1 MRCNR
6 CAFLLFFIVVVVV
19 VVVYMPMDAGGW
31 LIICAGLC
39 IWGMKAEGVG
49 GEDGGVERGRSGK
62 NVHGI
67 DI

>member
-1 MRCNR
+1 MCG
-6 CAFLLFFIVVVVV
+6 AVHMGV
-19 VVVYMPMDAGGW
+19 
-31 LIICAGLC
+31 
-39 IWGMKAEGVG
+39 KAEGVG